1 MSHFIVFKIIR
12 PFHHYERGCII
23 GYAIWI
29 SIGCHASY
37 PMRWWQAAFPTHMQS
52 VMCHL
57 SFDEE
62 NKVWGILHSDRC
74 EMKFPHSATI
84 WSAFSVLISN
94 QRLNFTSKR
103 LYLVDAVALIYIKS
117 NNFQGCIWCC
127 GHLSQ
132 QFTFISWKTKVIGDL
147 YKWHKT
153 DQGKNR
159 KSVDMCTIW
168 GLYRGVRMNFSSSL
182 VEQYLNN
189 LYHPKLLTVTS
200 DVLVFLFNPDKQ
212 FDAVWLGGCPTP
224 LSFLFPSLNL
234 AFLFLLKLSDAFA
247 LLSSWPEKSLC
258 HIATHHFTY

>member
-1 MSHFIVFKIIR
+1 
-12 PFHHYERGCII
+12 
-23 GYAIWI
+23 
-29 SIGCHASY
+29 
-37 PMRWWQAAFPTHMQS
+37 MRL
-52 VMCHL
+52 HL
-57 SFDEE
+57 
-62 NKVWGILHSDRC
+62 
-74 EMKFPHSATI
+74 
-84 WSAFSVLISN
+84 
-94 QRLNFTSKR
+94 
-103 LYLVDAVALIYIKS
+103 YIKS
-117 NNFQGCIWCC
+117 NNFQGCIWCR

-132 QFTFISWKTKVIGDL
+132 QFTFMSWKTKVIGDL

-153 DQGKNR
+153 DQEKNR

-168 GLYRGVRMNFSSSL
+168 GLYRGVQMNFSSSL

-224 LSFLFPSLNL
+224 LSSLLPSLNL

-258 HIATHHFTY
+258 HIATHHFTC